1 MADTQMNTERNSG
14 GQSPL
19 RWLLPLIVVIAVVAI
34 AAVALL
40 NTNTPG
46 DDTPPPEPTP
56 LLAQVV
62 ENIRNV
68 ETFRLLIEQ
77 TGVAYPFGVSLDEG
91 QSVVYATMRRG
102 EGQYQAP
109 NMMYASVNLKI
120 GALPVLAVELFAE
133 GLDQWFKLANQ
144 WINYPIAE
152 GFDPGDLIAEDTGFS
167 QAINQLR
174 EVAYIGTET
183 LIDGTQSWHISGVAE
198 GQVINDL
205 LFNLL
210 SIEQEVMVD
219 VYIDQATTLPALLV
233 VTLPDTASD
242 SEDNTA
248 WHIEIYDY
256 NTELDFTPPNR
267 SADAGE

>member
-1 MADTQMNTERNSG
+1 MAETQTKDMHQGANK
-14 GQSPL
+14 SPL
-19 RWLLPLIVVIAVVAI
+19 RWLLPLIVVVIVGII
-34 AAVALL
+34 AAVVLT
-40 NTNTPG
+40 NNNTPG
-46 DDTPPPEPTP
+46 DETPPPEPTP

-62 ENIRNV
+62 ENIRQV
-68 ETFRLLIEQ
+68 DTFRLLIEQ

-109 NMMYASVNLKI
+109 NIMYASVNLKV

-144 WINYPIAE
+144 WINYPIAD
-152 GFDPGDLIAEDTGFS
+152 GFNPGDLIAENTGFS
-167 QAINQLR
+167 QAINQLKAV
-174 EVAYIGTET
+174 EYIGTQT
-183 LIDGTQSWHISGVAE
+183 LYDGTESWLVRGSAQ

-242 SEDNTA
+242 SEDDTA
-248 WHIEIYDY
+248 WRIEIYDY